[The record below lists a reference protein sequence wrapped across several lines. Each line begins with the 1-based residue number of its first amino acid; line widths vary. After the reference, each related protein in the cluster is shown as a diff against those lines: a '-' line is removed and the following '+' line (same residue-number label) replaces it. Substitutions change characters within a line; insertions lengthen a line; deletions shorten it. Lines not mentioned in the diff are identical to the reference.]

1 MKTLKDI
8 TTGIN
13 LTTNET
19 VILLYLNTELSSYF
33 GETYSDVDCND
44 IAKGLKMNVSTVKG
58 VVGSL
63 VKKGILET
71 WDTGTGYD
79 VINFVEQEEMTN

>member
-1 MKTLKDI
+1 MTLTEI
-8 TTGIN
+8 TNGIE
-13 LTTNET
+13 LTEKET
-19 VILLYLNTELSSYF
+19 VITLHLYSELSSYF

-44 IAKGLKMNVSTVKG
+44 IAKNLKVDVKTVKG

-79 VINFVEQEEMTN
+79 VVSFVKQEEMKL